1 MLEKRLQE
9 LEENEA
15 YASYQ
20 AELAFQKELNILRN
34 DFYYQMIDSPDISLV
49 DFMYKPLD
57 TLSGDAYS
65 ARRIDEHHTFYL
77 LVDGMGKGVSA
88 SLTTITMTAFINHL
102 IDKMIEH
109 ESFSLN
115 ILIQEAISF
124 IQPILLDDEVLS
136 VDFIYFNSYFK
147 ELEYAKF
154 AMPPF
159 LLQDS
164 DDVIHKIKSNN
175 LPLSKWTDSYKVDN
189 IDVKS
194 IEKFLF
200 YSDGIV
206 ENQIEENPQETY
218 AKYIEEDFKNSFT
231 KEEFREKFCDKIAT
245 QEDDLSLIF
254 INSLP
259 LGTQNLMAKR
269 AFPTKLDIL
278 EEANLWYEELLS
290 SLEINGKAV
299 NKTSLVF
306 TELFMNAYEHG
317 NLGIDSKQKHKY
329 LQEDQYFE
337 KLQELEA
344 DNEKEIE
351 VEVYKIIEPYS
362 TYIVTK
368 ICDEGEGFDTQIL
381 AQIFRNSKKFN
392 GRGVFVSRKNSM
404 GIYFNTK
411 GNCVLFLIK
420 I

>member
-1 MLEKRLQE
+1 MSQERLQE
-9 LEENEA
+9 LEDNEA

-34 DFYYQMIDSPDISLV
+34 DFYYQMIDSTGISLV
-49 DFMYKPLD
+49 DFMYRPLD

-65 ARRIDEHHTFYL
+65 VRKIDEHRTFYL

-88 SLTTITMTAFINHL
+88 SLTTITMTAFVNHL
-102 IDKMIEH
+102 IDKMIEY
-109 ESFSLN
+109 ESFSLG

-124 IQPILLDDEVLS
+124 IQPILLEDEVLS
-136 VDFIYFNSYFK
+136 IDFIHFNTYFK

-154 AMPPF
+154 SMPPF

-164 DDVIHKIKSNN
+164 DDVIHKVKSNN
-175 LPLSKWTDSYKVDN
+175 APLSKWTEEYKVESIN
-189 IDVKS
+189 VQS

-206 ENQIEENPQETY
+206 ENQIKDSPKETY
-218 AKYIEEDFKNSFT
+218 AKYVEEDFKNSFT
-231 KEEFREKFCDKIAT
+231 KEEFREKFFDKIAK

-254 INSLP
+254 INPLP
-259 LGTQNLMAKR
+259 LNKDNLVAKKE
-269 AFPTKLDIL
+269 FPTKLTVL
-278 EEANLWYEELLS
+278 EDANLWYEELLS
-290 SLEINGKAV
+290 SLELEPKSVI
-299 NKTSLVF
+299 KTSLVF
-306 TELFMNAYEHG
+306 TELMMNAYEHG
-317 NLGIDSKQKHKY
+317 NLGIDSQKKHIY
-329 LQEDQYFE
+329 MESDQYFE
-337 KLQELEA
+337 KLQELEV
-344 DNEKEIE
+344 DNNKKIG
-351 VEVYKIIEPYS
+351 VEVYKLIEPHS
-362 TYIVTK
+362 TYVVTK

-404 GIYFNTK
+404 GIYYNSK
-411 GNCVLFLIK
+411 GNCVLYLTK

>member
-1 MLEKRLQE
+1 MLEQKIKE
-9 LEENEA
+9 LEDNEA

-20 AELAFQKELNILRN
+20 AELAFEKELNILRN
-34 DFYYQMIDSPDISLV
+34 DFYYQMIDSKNISLV

-57 TLSGDAYS
+57 TLSGDSYS
-65 ARRIDEHHTFYL
+65 ARRIDEHRTFYL

-88 SLTTITMTAFINHL
+88 SLTTITMTAFVNHL

-109 ESFSLN
+109 ESFSLH
-115 ILIQEAISF
+115 ILIKEAIGF
-124 IQPILLDDEVLS
+124 IQTILLEDEVLAI
-136 VDFIYFNSYFK
+136 DFIYFNTRFK

-159 LLQDS
+159 LLQDF
-164 DDVIHKIKSNN
+164 DDKLHKIRSNN
-175 LPLSKWTDSYKVDN
+175 LPLSKWTEDFNIDN
-189 IDVKS
+189 ISVER

-206 ENQIEENPQETY
+206 ENQLANAPDKTY
-218 AKYIEEDFKNSFT
+218 AKFIEEDFKNSFT
-231 KEEFREKFCDKIAT
+231 KEEFREKLFEKIGK

-254 INSLP
+254 INSLD
-259 LGTQNLMAKR
+259 LREKNLLAHKK
-269 AFPTKLDIL
+269 FPTDIAIL
-278 EEANLWYEELLS
+278 EEANSWYESLLETLDIS
-290 SLEINGKAV
+290 PRIII
-299 NKTSLVF
+299 KTGLVF

-329 LQEDQYFE
+329 MQEDIYFD
-337 KLQELEA
+337 KLQEIQEG
-344 DNEKEIE
+344 NEKTIE
-351 VEVYKIIEPYS
+351 VTVYKIVEPYS

-381 AQIFRNSKKFN
+381 ATIFRNSKKFN

-404 GIYFNTK
+404 GIYYNSK
-411 GNCVLFLIK
+411 GNCVVYLTK

>member
-9 LEENEA
+9 LEKNEA

-20 AELAFQKELNILRN
+20 ADLAFQKELNILRN
-34 DFYYQMIDSPDISLV
+34 DFYYQMIDSKNISLV
-49 DFMYKPLD
+49 DFMYRPLD

-65 ARRIDEHHTFYL
+65 ARRIDEHRTFYL

-102 IDKMIEH
+102 IDKMVEH
-109 ESFSLN
+109 DSFSLN
-115 ILIQEAISF
+115 ILIRESIDF
-124 IQPILLDDEVLS
+124 IQPILLEDEVLS
-136 VDFIYFNSYFK
+136 IDFIYFNSYFK

-154 AMPPF
+154 SMPPF
-159 LLQDS
+159 LLQDF
-164 DDVIHKIKSNN
+164 DDNLHKIRANN
-175 LPLSKWTDSYKVDN
+175 LPLSKWTKDYKVDT
-189 IDVKS
+189 ISVKR

-206 ENQIEENPQETY
+206 ENQIEDNPYETY
-218 AKYIEEDFKNSFT
+218 AKFIKEDFKNSFT
-231 KEEFREKFCDKIAT
+231 KEEFLEKFFNKIGK

-254 INSLP
+254 INSLD
-259 LGTQNLMAKR
+259 LREKTLLQKR
-269 AFPTKLDIL
+269 DFPTDINIL
-278 EEANLWYEELLS
+278 EEANAWYEELLN
-290 SLEINGKAV
+290 SLDIKPKIV
-299 NKTSLVF
+299 IKTGLVF

-317 NLGIDSKQKHKY
+317 NLGIDSKQKHQY
-329 LQEDQYFE
+329 MEEDIYFE
-337 KLQELEA
+337 KLQELQKG
-344 DNEKEIE
+344 NKKSIS
-351 VEVYKIIEPYS
+351 VEVYKITEPYS
-362 TYIVTK
+362 TYVVTK

-404 GIYFNTK
+404 GIYYNTK
-411 GNCVLFLIK
+411 GNCVLFLTK

>member
-1 MLEKRLQE
+1 MQQRLQE
-9 LEENEA
+9 LEDNEA

-20 AELAFQKELNILRN
+20 AELAFEKELNILRN
-34 DFYYQMIDSPDISLV
+34 DFYYQMIDSKSTSLV

-65 ARRIDEHHTFYL
+65 ARRIDEHRTFYL

-88 SLTTITMTAFINHL
+88 SLTTITMTAFVNHI

-109 ESFSLN
+109 DSFSLH
-115 ILIQEAISF
+115 ILIQEAVGF

-136 VDFIYFNSYFK
+136 IDFIYFNSYYQ

-159 LLQDS
+159 LLEDF
-164 DDVIHKIKSNN
+164 DGKIHKVRSNN
-175 LPLSKWTDSYKVDN
+175 LPLSKWLREYNIDTKKVDR
-189 IDVKS
+189 ID
-194 IEKFLF
+194 KFLF

-206 ENQIEENPQETY
+206 ENQIKDNPYETY
-218 AKYIEEDFKNSFT
+218 AKFIKEDFKNSFT
-231 KEEFREKFCDKIAT
+231 REEFREKFFSRIGK

-254 INSLP
+254 INSLD
-259 LGTQNLMAKR
+259 LRQKR
-269 AFPTKLDIL
+269 LIASEEFPTDIDTL
-278 EEANLWYEELLS
+278 EKASLWYEELLNELKLS
-290 SLEINGKAV
+290 QKAIMKAGV
-299 NKTSLVF
+299 VF

-317 NLGIDSKQKHKY
+317 NLGIDSASKHRY
-329 LQEDQYFE
+329 LQEDIYFE
-337 KLQELEA
+337 KLRELQQG
-344 DNEKEIE
+344 NEKKIY
-351 VEVYKIIEPYS
+351 VKVYKIVEPFS

-381 AQIFRNSKKFN
+381 ATIFRNSQKFN

-404 GIYFNTK
+404 GIYYNSK
-411 GNCVLFLIK
+411 GNCVLYLTK
-420 I
+420 V

>member
-1 MLEKRLQE
+1 MLEKRLQQ
-9 LEENEA
+9 LEDNEA

-20 AELAFQKELNILRN
+20 SELAFQKELNILRN
-34 DFYYQMIDSPDISLV
+34 DFYYQIIDSQDISLI
-49 DFMYKPLD
+49 DFMYRPLD

-65 ARRIDEHHTFYL
+65 ARRIDEHRTFYL

-88 SLTTITMTAFINHL
+88 SLTTITMTAFVNHL
-102 IDKMIEH
+102 IDKMIEYD
-109 ESFSLN
+109 SFSLN
-115 ILIQEAISF
+115 ILIKEAISF

-136 VDFIYFNSYFK
+136 IDFIYFNSYYK

-164 DDVIHKIKSNN
+164 DDVIHKVKSNN
-175 LPLSKWTDSYKVDN
+175 LPLSKWTDDFK
-189 IDVKS
+189 IDTMNVQK

-206 ENQIEENPQETY
+206 ENQIKDSEKETY

-231 KEEFREKFCDKIAT
+231 KEEFREKFFDKIAT

-254 INSLP
+254 INSLD
-259 LGTQNLMAKR
+259 LSDKNRVAIKE
-269 AFPTKLDIL
+269 FPTRLESL
-278 EEANLWYEELLS
+278 EEANLWYEELLG
-290 SLEINGKAV
+290 SLDLDPKSII
-299 NKTSLVF
+299 KTGLVF

-317 NLGIDSKQKHKY
+317 NLAIDSRQKHQY
-329 LQEDQYFE
+329 MEDDQYFE
-337 KLQELEA
+337 KLQELEVA
-344 DNEKEIE
+344 NDKKIE
-351 VEVYKIIEPYS
+351 VEVHKIVEPYS